1 MLFPVSLPRKLTA
14 LRFTSAFSVLISI
27 YIMLVIVFE
36 CLLDRGTSPT
46 IADGF
51 EEGKEKAHIDVN
63 GIFTSLPLVI
73 FAYMYQINI
82 PAIYTELE

>member
-1 MLFPVSLPRKLTA
+1 MPRKLTA
-14 LRFTSAFSVLISI
+14 LRFTSAFSVMISI

-46 IADGF
+46 VKEGF
-51 EEGKEKAHIDVN
+51 KEGSDKAHIDVN
-63 GIFTSLPLVI
+63 RIFNSLPLII

>member
-1 MLFPVSLPRKLTA
+1 MI
-14 LRFTSAFSVLISI
+14 SV

-46 IADGF
+46 LSEGF
-51 EEGKEKAHIDVN
+51 KEGREKAHIDVP
-63 GIFTSLPLVI
+63 GIFNSLPLVI